1 MVWVV
6 QLHKADNNE
15 YDYVSVNPSRF
26 LKTNEPFILVD
37 QASQVF
43 YANDNSNKGWH
54 VVRTLPN
61 LCSNIF
67 LSFLPTT
74 SLIYSGENLNGYIQ
88 SQTTRKLNDDDLE
101 SPSDA
106 VDDLESPTQKKRKRT
121 DEVRFIMKT
130 ENEYQSTIKSTMRYT
145 FCAPGA
151 IEKGRGRGLRSL
163 ITKGK
168 TLSKSSLS
176 SIGKGPKEGVTN
188 STMCSSQIMEMTIHK
203 RYGSTGK
210 EQGKGIT
217 SSTMLSGHVMGT
229 TMYKNS
235 VVRENEYMQVDT
247 PFSSSTNQ
255 VKQRTKEAEAIAIG
269 KGPDG
274 EDIRMGT
281 IRKNSLVLEKMYKQ
295 VDTTFSPSTNQ
306 VKQRTKEAEIRVFK
320 NSVGSNQ
327 GMRSMGNN
335 PLILGKENMQTN
347 ISLPPS
353 PDKVMKPSQTVEI
366 GSSNPKKV
374 KRIRG
379 SNKCK
384 EVASLEI
391 GQKLKVT
398 FYNNR
403 TVGKNSN
410 LFSRNLKKIIHDTIE
425 DKFESDDMN
434 DHRDHI
440 FEWMNELWNKWRGHL
455 HIFRN
460 KRNTTNRA
468 NLTVLHHIGSKSI
481 REIMYQQGGKDEN
494 PPDLGTIFYETR
506 KKDNKLVEPEA
517 IEKHVRLIEEIVKA
531 EPSLPTIEIVE
542 KCWGPQNRSHVVFFG
557 GRVKAKDMK
566 GGTSLKT
573 ELLSALHSTR
583 EDNKSLIEE
592 NKSVNDRLSTL
603 EDEMEKIRKM
613 QEFFAAQQSHIPH
626 TTPPVSTE

>member
-1 MVWVV
+1 
-6 QLHKADNNE
+6 
-15 YDYVSVNPSRF
+15 
-26 LKTNEPFILVD
+26 
-37 QASQVF
+37 
-43 YANDNSNKGWH
+43 
-54 VVRTLPN
+54 
-61 LCSNIF
+61 
-67 LSFLPTT
+67 
-74 SLIYSGENLNGYIQ
+74 
-88 SQTTRKLNDDDLE
+88 
-101 SPSDA
+101 
-106 VDDLESPTQKKRKRT
+106 
-121 DEVRFIMKT
+121 
-130 ENEYQSTIKSTMRYT
+130 
-145 FCAPGA
+145 
-151 IEKGRGRGLRSL
+151 
-163 ITKGK
+163 
-168 TLSKSSLS
+168 
-176 SIGKGPKEGVTN
+176 
-188 STMCSSQIMEMTIHK
+188 
-203 RYGSTGK
+203 
-210 EQGKGIT
+210 
-217 SSTMLSGHVMGT
+217 MLSGHVMGT

-410 LFSRNLKKIIHDTIE
+410 LFSRNLKKIIHDSNMRPLVVSSW
-425 DKFESDDMN
+425 SDIKKQN
-434 DHRDHI
+434 LDHI
-440 FEWMNELWNKWRGHL
+440 
-455 HIFRN
+455 
-460 KRNTTNRA
+460 
-468 NLTVLHHIGSKSI
+468 
-481 REIMYQQGGKDEN
+481 
-494 PPDLGTIFYETR
+494 
-506 KKDNKLVEPEA
+506 
-517 IEKHVRLIEEIVKA
+517 
-531 EPSLPTIEIVE
+531 
-542 KCWGPQNRSHVVFFG
+542 
-557 GRVKAKDMK
+557 
-566 GGTSLKT
+566 
-573 ELLSALHSTR
+573 
-583 EDNKSLIEE
+583 
-592 NKSVNDRLSTL
+592 
-603 EDEMEKIRKM
+603 
-613 QEFFAAQQSHIPH
+613 
-626 TTPPVSTE
+626 